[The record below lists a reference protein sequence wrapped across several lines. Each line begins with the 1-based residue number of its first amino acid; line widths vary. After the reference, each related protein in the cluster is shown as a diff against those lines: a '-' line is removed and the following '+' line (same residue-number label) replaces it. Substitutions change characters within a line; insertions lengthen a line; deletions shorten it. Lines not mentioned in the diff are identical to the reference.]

1 MKKLA
6 TILALTGV
14 VANLGVASLAFAQ
27 TSGSQTIG
35 CNAAG
40 TTSISAT
47 NSVTF
52 ESRTTNFY
60 AETDAPLNVG
70 SDLTVDVTDTRGYDP
85 AAGTDCEPPA
95 APDGVEDSSV
105 LQIQSAGLVNGATT
119 LSLELGTALT
129 GADLSC
135 TTTCAPSTLSDVAA
149 AAGTADTGITSAQ
162 NLVTFDETFS
172 GTIRTTMSTTDL
184 EVVAP
189 AGPVATGTYAGTI
202 TFSLV

>member
-14 VANLGVASLAFAQ
+14 VANLGVASLVFAQ

-40 TTSISAT
+40 STSIAAT

-52 ESRTTNFY
+52 DSRTTNFY
-60 AETDAPLNVG
+60 LETDAPLG
-70 SDLTVDVTDTRGYDP
+70 IDFPLMVDVTDTRGYDP
-85 AAGTDCEPPA
+85 AVDADCEPPA
-95 APDGVEDSSV
+95 APDTVEDPFT
-105 LQIQSAGLVNGATT
+105 LQIQSAGLTSGSTT

-135 TTTCAPSTLSDVAA
+135 LTTCAPSTLGDVATT
-149 AAGTADTGITSAQ
+149 AGTADTGISTAQ
-162 NLVTFDETFS
+162 DLVTFDETFS
-172 GTIRTTMSTTDL
+172 GTIRTEMQTTDL

-189 AGPVATGTYAGTI
+189 AGPIATGTYTGTI